1 MIIEEDIEIERD
13 IDIEIEKY
21 IEAEEKLKGR
31 SVIYDNIDLEV
42 KTLDKIL
49 ITLFIIISIVFCYA
63 IMS

>member
-1 MIIEEDIEIERD
+1 MIIEKDIEIEGK
-13 IDIEIEKY
+13 IK
-21 IEAEEKLKGR
+21 AEETVKGR

-49 ITLFIIISIVFCYA
+49 ITLFIIIAIVFCYA

>member
-1 MIIEEDIEIERD
+1 MIIEKDVEIEER
-13 IDIEIEKY
+13 
-21 IEAEEKLKGR
+21 IEAEEAEKAVKGR

-49 ITLFIIISIVFCYA
+49 ITLFLIIAIVFCYA